1 MNLLKNKLASR
12 LMLLALLLV
21 GAKTMS
27 AESKLYIDP
36 VAFDDYKV
44 REIPVIFEHGGDM
57 GAIQFDIIL
66 SKSLEFVDGGTD
78 NPAIRR
84 NADFLADGQKFGNRI
99 YPTDAN
105 GRTAARVTIRTERKQ
120 AFPANKGT
128 VAYLRVKAKDNSLD
142 KTVEQNPEFVISLT
156 NAKATNYDGTA
167 SEIIPA
173 KAFDVSQI
181 SEISMGL
188 TRGDFA
194 INPAGEKRVSLNLTN
209 TIIVSALQFD
219 VTLPEGFSIKEGSY
233 QLGQRASNGADYSD
247 FLQKDG
253 KTTRVVIYD
262 MDDNKALGETKSG
275 DFISFAIVAPAEFP
289 ESVELK
295 FSNIIVSNQD
305 GNDFMGPDFTVKVS
319 NGGNIKATADAKVA
333 ELEKALTDAIAKIAE
348 TCPDVKD
355 KFPGTEISDEIGK
368 LKTAIETAY
377 NDYTLAAKYEEVMA
391 PATAISESIAK
402 LITDAETA
410 EKAFK
415 AEAANTKALAE
426 VKTLQDALAA
436 ALAEIAKDCKDVKDD
451 FKGEA
456 ITAKIAD
463 LTKAIAA
470 ANEAGTLVEKY
481 DETMAPAAGIKTEI
495 EKLIADAKAAQQ
507 KFEADADAA
516 LKAKQAHEKATAEVK
531 ALQDALT
538 AALAE
543 IAKDCKD
550 VKDDF
555 TGEEISAKIDELAKA
570 VEAANEAGTLVEK
583 YDETMAPVNPIKAD
597 IANLVADAKAAQQKE
612 VERKARNKEAYDKH
626 LAELDKIAQE
636 LEDAAAE
643 VKEAHPSWPYFI
655 TEKAKVSSMIKEA
668 RREAKEAYA
677 DVAEEGEYAYVLDS
691 DSLRE
696 AILSFKTIADQTG
709 IEDIL
714 VDQDMS
720 KVKIYTIDGV
730 RHDKPV
736 KGALN
741 IIVKADGSA
750 VKVYVR

>member
-481 DETMAPAAGIKTEI
+481 DETMAP
-495 EKLIADAKAAQQ
+495 
-507 KFEADADAA
+507 
-516 LKAKQAHEKATAEVK
+516 
-531 ALQDALT
+531 
-538 AALAE
+538 
-543 IAKDCKD
+543 
-550 VKDDF
+550 
-555 TGEEISAKIDELAKA
+555 
-570 VEAANEAGTLVEK
+570 
-583 YDETMAPVNPIKAD
+583 VNPIKAD